1 MKRSFLLLPLLMV
14 GVCLPITLSAQ
25 KIDHNTSPNLSFD
38 KKFIVIAHR
47 GASGYYPENTMSAF
61 KAAIEMKADMIELDV
76 LLSKDN
82 VPIVFHDEK
91 LDKKTNGE
99 GSVQNLTL
107 SELQKLDAGSWFDK
121 KFEGEKIPTLR
132 EVLEYCRNKILVN
145 VEIKTEAV
153 SENEHGGVE
162 ERVMNIIKDLGV
174 EEQIIIS
181 SFDYRVIER
190 IKKSNSK
197 IRTALLY
204 EKKQSKK
211 RSPVDLVKDYQV
223 DAFNFSIRQLNDDW
237 ASQLNYSEI
246 PFFIYT
252 VNDEEKM
259 RKVMEAGAKG
269 IFSDK
274 PDLLRKVADQI
285 YNEN

>member
-1 MKRSFLLLPLLMV
+1 MV
-14 GVCLPITLSAQ
+14 GVFLPIALSAQ
-25 KIDHNTSPNLSFD
+25 KIDHNTLPNLSFD

-61 KAAIEMKADMIELDV
+61 KAAIEMEADMIELDV
-76 LLSKDN
+76 LLSKDG

-91 LDKKTNGE
+91 LDKKTNGK
-99 GSVQNLTL
+99 GLVQDLTL

-153 SENEHGGVE
+153 SESEYGGVE
-162 ERVMNIIKDLGV
+162 ESVMKIIKDLGV

-211 RSPVDLVKDYQV
+211 RSPVDLVKYYQV
-223 DAFNFSIRQLNDDW
+223 DAFNFSIRQLNDEW
-237 ASQLNYSEI
+237 ASQLNYLEI

-274 PDLLRKVADQI
+274 PDLLKKVADQV
-285 YNEN
+285 YSEN